1 MMADL
6 EREFKS
12 LPHEDWDVR
21 VVKDADGSSIIEP
34 VMSERGR
41 AVFEAL
47 ATSHGLTG
55 QAFFE
60 YLMRLPFVDDQPAND
75 F

>member
-1 MMADL
+1 MTDL

-12 LPHEDWDVR
+12 LPPEDWDVR
-21 VVKDADGSSIIEP
+21 IVKDADGSSIIEP

-41 AVFEAL
+41 AVFEAV
-47 ATSHGLTG
+47 AASHGMTD
-55 QAFFE
+55 QEFFKYIIRGTLFE
-60 YLMRLPFVDDQPAND
+60 GRPAND